1 MNINAHSNPLLE
13 RPALPRYDA
22 ILPEHVAPAVDE
34 LLAMNRA
41 KITDLQNLAAPTWD
55 NFVEPLS
62 LASEALS
69 SAWGKVS
76 HLHSVVDTP
85 ELRAAY
91 NAALPLLTE
100 FYSEL
105 GQNLALYQQYKAI
118 AASDE
123 YANYS
128 AARKAI
134 IAHQL
139 RGFRLS
145 GAELADAQKERFAEI
160 QDLHAKLAAKFSENV
175 LDATNDFVHLIED
188 VTQLAGLPE
197 DTVQAAKIAAEQ
209 AGKTGYLFSLH
220 QPSLFPVLQ
229 YADNRKLRETMYAAN
244 VTRAS
249 DMATVFSKNA
259 EWDNTDNML
268 EMLRLRQEEAQLLGY
283 ANFAEVSLV
292 PKMAESPQQVLD
304 FLNDLAKRARPHAE
318 KDLAELREFARNE
331 LDLPHLESWDVAY
344 ASEKLRQQRYA
355 FSAHEVKKY
364 LGESKVLAGLF
375 AVLQSLFA
383 VEIQEEAAP
392 TWHPD
397 VKFFRIERE
406 GKLLGQFYL
415 DLYARSGKRGGAW
428 MDGARHRRAKGDE
441 VQTPLAYMVCNF
453 TAPIEV
459 DGVKQPVYFTHN
471 EVNTLFHEFGHGIH
485 HLLTQVDELE
495 AAGINGV
502 EWDAVEL
509 PSQIMEN
516 FCWEWEVLSK
526 MSAHLVTGEPLPRSL
541 YDKMLAA
548 KNFQS
553 GLATLRQVEF
563 ALFDMRL
570 HHQFQATDG
579 AALQATLDQVRQ
591 DIAVLIPPS
600 YNRFQHGF
608 THIFSGGYSAGY
620 YSYKWAEVL
629 SSDAFAAFEEEAQQ
643 TGSVLRG
650 TAGQRFLREVLEVG
664 SSRDALASFR
674 AFRGREPKIDA
685 LLRHHGMA
693 DAPTQSISTEEKS

>member
-1 MNINAHSNPLLE
+1 MNMSAHPNPLLE

-22 ILPEHVAPAVDE
+22 ILPEHIAPALDE
-34 LLAMNRA
+34 LLALNRA
-41 KITDLQNLAAPTWD
+41 KIAELQHLPAPTWD

-62 LASEALS
+62 KASEALG

-105 GQNLALYQQYKAI
+105 GQNLALYQQYKTI
-118 AASDE
+118 AASSEFASYND
-123 YANYS
+123 
-128 AARKAI
+128 ARKSI

-145 GAELADAQKERFAEI
+145 GAELADAQKERFAQIQEI
-160 QDLHAKLAAKFSENV
+160 HAKLSAKYSENV
-175 LDATNDFVHLIED
+175 LDATNDFVHLVED
-188 VTQLAGLPE
+188 AAQLTGLPE
-197 DTVQAAKIAAEQ
+197 DTLQAAKVAAEK

-220 QPSLFPVLQ
+220 QPSLIPVLQ

-249 DMATVFSKNA
+249 EMATVFSKNA

-283 ANFAEVSLV
+283 ANYAELSLV
-292 PKMAESPQQVLD
+292 PKMAENPQQVLD
-304 FLNDLAKRARPHAE
+304 FLNDLAKRARPYAE
-318 KDLAELREFARNE
+318 KDLAELREFARTE
-331 LDLPHLESWDVAY
+331 LDLPNLESWDVGY

-355 FSAHEVKKY
+355 FSAQEVKKY
-364 LGESKVLAGLF
+364 LPESKVLAGLF
-375 AVLQSLFA
+375 GVLQTLFA
-383 VEIQEEAAP
+383 VDIREEAAP
-392 TWHPD
+392 SWHPD
-397 VKFFRIERE
+397 VKFFRIERA
-406 GKLLGQFYL
+406 GNLLGQFYL

-428 MDGARHRRAKGDE
+428 MDGARHRRASTDG

-471 EVNTLFHEFGHGIH
+471 EINTLFHEFGHGIH
-485 HLLTQVDELE
+485 HLLTQVNELE

-509 PSQIMEN
+509 PSQMMEN
-516 FCWEWEVLSK
+516 FCWQWQVLTD
-526 MSAHLVTGEPLPRSL
+526 MSAHQETGETLPRSL

-548 KNFQS
+548 KNFQAS
-553 GLATLRQVEF
+553 LATLRQVEF
-563 ALFDMRL
+563 AMFDMRL

-579 AALQATLDQVRQ
+579 AALQAMVDQLRQ
-591 DIAVLIPPS
+591 EIAVLIPPS
-600 YNRFQHGF
+600 YNRFQHAF
-608 THIFSGGYSAGY
+608 THIFAGGYSAGY

-629 SSDAFAAFEEEAQQ
+629 SSDAFAAFEEEAEQ
-643 TGSVLRG
+643 TGSVLQG
-650 TAGQRFLREVLEVG
+650 AAGQRFLREVLEVG
-664 SSRDALASFR
+664 SSRGALASFK

-693 DAPTQSISTEEKS
+693 A